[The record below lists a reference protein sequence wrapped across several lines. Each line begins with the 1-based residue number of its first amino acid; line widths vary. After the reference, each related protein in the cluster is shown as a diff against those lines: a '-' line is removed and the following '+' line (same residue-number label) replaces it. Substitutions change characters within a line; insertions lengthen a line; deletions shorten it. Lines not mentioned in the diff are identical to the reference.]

1 MKTEIQ
7 KIDAIWVH
15 IRNIKKA
22 RVFYRDVL
30 GLKELRASDDEEY
43 AVYQIPRGPWLGI
56 HKQGRKE
63 PGRKAGT
70 VSGVYFK
77 VKDPRKAAKAIA
89 KRGGKITDRPEKQPW
104 GDWTAT
110 IADPDGNEF
119 VITT

>member
-1 MKTEIQ
+1 MPSEIQ

-30 GLKELRASDDEEY
+30 GLKELRGSDEEEY
-43 AVYQIPRGPWLGI
+43 AIYQIPRGPSLGI
-56 HKQGRKE
+56 HKQGKNE

-77 VKDPRKAAKAIA
+77 VKDPRKAAAAIK
-89 KRGGKITDRPEKQPW
+89 KRGGRITDRPQKQPW

-110 IADPDGNEF
+110 VADPDGNEF